1 MSPSVDA
8 MGREHDVRPWGEY
21 LVLDDSAADHK
32 VKRITVSPGKRLS
45 YQSHAKRGE
54 HWFVVSGT
62 AHVTLDDV
70 EHEVL
75 AGTAIDIPLGTRHRV
90 ENRGVEPLVFIEVQH
105 GTYFGEDD
113 IVRYEDDFGRAGS

>member
-32 VKRITVSPGKRLS
+32 VKRITVLPGKRLS

-62 AHVTLDDV
+62 AIVTLDDV
-70 EHEVL
+70 EHEVT
-75 AGTAIDIPLGTRHRV
+75 AGTAIDIPLGTKHRV
-90 ENRGVEPLVFIEVQH
+90 ENRGDESLVFIEVQH